1 MTQPVAEGE
10 RIASLDVLR
19 GFALLGIL
27 LLNILGFGLLSNAIF
42 FPDPETSS
50 GLDTGVWGGIEL
62 AAEGAMRAL
71 FSMLFGAGVLLLATG
86 PRAKSAAVFFKRHFW
101 LLMFGV
107 LDMFVLLWLGDIL
120 IVYALAGM
128 LLFFVRNAS
137 ARRLLIGAAVLMVLM
152 SSCNGVMG
160 FGLNMSRQAAEQ
172 VTNSPTPQE
181 LPTEVRQ
188 SAEGWQEFAGDYY
201 MDEAARAEELQARS
215 GSYLSAF
222 AWNYEQSVESLLF
235 VLPTIL
241 IWDALLMMLLGMAL
255 YKMGVMQGER
265 SRSFYWRLMLG
276 GFAVG
281 LSLNAYEVAQ
291 AFRTNFDLLASFP
304 YFKFTYHLGRC
315 GMALGYVGA
324 LVLLVQSGA
333 LQSLLTRLSAV
344 GRMALTN
351 YLMHSV
357 IGLFVFTGA
366 GLGLVGELTRF
377 QLYGVVLAIW
387 VFQLWFSPWWLARY
401 HFGPLE
407 WVWRWLTYGSAP
419 PLAR

>member
-1 MTQPVAEGE
+1 
-10 RIASLDVLR
+10 
-19 GFALLGIL
+19 
-27 LLNILGFGLLSNAIF
+27 
-42 FPDPETSS
+42 
-50 GLDTGVWGGIEL
+50 
-62 AAEGAMRAL
+62 
-71 FSMLFGAGVLLLATG
+71 
-86 PRAKSAAVFFKRHFW
+86 
-101 LLMFGV
+101 
-107 LDMFVLLWLGDIL
+107 
-120 IVYALAGM
+120 
-128 LLFFVRNAS
+128 
-137 ARRLLIGAAVLMVLM
+137 
-152 SSCNGVMG
+152 
-160 FGLNMSRQAAEQ
+160 
-172 VTNSPTPQE
+172 
-181 LPTEVRQ
+181 
-188 SAEGWQEFAGDYY
+188 
-201 MDEAARAEELQARS
+201 
-215 GSYLSAF
+215 
-222 AWNYEQSVESLLF
+222 
-235 VLPTIL
+235 
-241 IWDALLMMLLGMAL
+241 
-255 YKMGVMQGER
+255 
-265 SRSFYWRLMLG
+265 MLG